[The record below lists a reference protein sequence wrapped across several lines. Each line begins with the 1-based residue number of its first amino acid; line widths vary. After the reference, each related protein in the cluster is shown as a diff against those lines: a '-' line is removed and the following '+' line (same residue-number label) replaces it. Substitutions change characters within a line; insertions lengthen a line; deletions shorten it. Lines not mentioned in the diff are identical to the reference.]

1 MTMPVL
7 GVSIDWANGPA
18 FGNPLVL
25 DDPTSFLDEA
35 ILADSASDLVDVSNI
50 ALRVQTKRGRNRILN
65 KFEAGSATVVLR
77 DDNGDFSPSN
87 VDSPYYG
94 KLIPLRKI
102 RIWAD
107 YTDEIT
113 LVTTRYFI
121 FSGYITS
128 YDTNFVRG
136 FENTSTVT
144 LQCVD
149 GFRLLNNIAIST
161 VAGTSAGQLSGA
173 RINALLDVADYP
185 SSQRSIDTGNST
197 MQADPGT
204 SRNLL
209 DAIQTI
215 ETSEFGGFFF
225 QKTGT
230 ATFYSRDT
238 VSKAADVT
246 PYEFSDDGTKISYA
260 QIDFAYDDTL
270 VVNDVTVTRSGGTA
284 QNVQDTDSINT
295 YFIHSGQRNGILVQT
310 DEEAYN
316 QAVMLLNARK
326 NATLRI
332 DSMTLN
338 LFDTDPSANDRINAA
353 LGMEIFSLLNISK
366 LMPGGSTV
374 TRELFCQGVSHDI
387 TPRSWNTV
395 VFTSEPLIQA
405 FILDSTTQGTLDN
418 ANAVL
423 SY

>member
-1 MTMPVL
+1 MSMPVL
-7 GVSIDWANGPA
+7 GVSIDFANGPA

-65 KFEAGSATVVLR
+65 KFEAGSASIVLR

-87 VDSPYYG
+87 TSSPYYG
-94 KLIPLRKI
+94 KLVPLRKV
-102 RIWAD
+102 RVWAD
-107 YTDEIT
+107 YQDEIT

-128 YDTNFVRG
+128 FDTNFVRG
-136 FENTSTVT
+136 FEETSTVT

-149 GFRLLNNIAIST
+149 GFRLLNNIAITT

-173 RINALLDVADYP
+173 RIDDLLDVSDYP
-185 SSQRSIDTGNST
+185 LSQRQIDTGDST
-197 MQADPGT
+197 LQADPGT

-209 DAIQTI
+209 EAIQLV
-215 ETSEFGGFFF
+215 ESSEFGGFFF

-238 VSKAADVT
+238 VSKKADAT
-246 PYEFSDDGTKISYA
+246 PYNFSDAGSGIGFA
-260 QIDFAYDDTL
+260 EIDFAYDDQL
-270 VVNDVTVTRSGGTA
+270 IVNDVTVTRAGGVA
-284 QNVQDTDSINT
+284 QNVQNADSINT
-295 YFIHSGQRNGILVQT
+295 YFIHSGQRSGILVET

-316 QAVMLLNARK
+316 QAVMLLQARA

-338 LFDTDPSANDRINAA
+338 LFDTNAAANDRINAA
-353 LGMEIFSLLNISK
+353 LGMEIFSLLNITK
-366 LMPGGSTV
+366 QMPGGSTV

-387 TPRSWNTV
+387 TPRSWNTK

-405 FILDSTTQGTLDN
+405 LILDSTTQGTLDN

>member
-1 MTMPVL
+1 MSMPVL
-7 GVSIDWANGPA
+7 GVSIDFANGPA
-18 FGNPLVL
+18 FGNPLIL

-35 ILADSASDLVDVSNI
+35 ILADSASDVVDVSNI
-50 ALRVQTKRGRNRILN
+50 TLRIQTKRGRNRILN
-65 KFEAGSATVVLR
+65 KFEAGSATIVLR
-77 DDNGDFSPSN
+77 DDNGDFSPTN
-87 VDSPYYG
+87 VSSPYYG
-94 KLIPLRKI
+94 KLVPLRKI

-107 YTDEIT
+107 YQDEIT
-113 LVTTRYFI
+113 LITTRYFI

-136 FENTSTVT
+136 FEDTSTVT

-149 GFRLLNNIAIST
+149 GFRLFNNIAIST

-185 SSQRSIDTGNST
+185 TSQRAIDDGNST
-197 MQADPGT
+197 MQADPAT
-204 SRNLL
+204 SRSLL
-209 DAIQTI
+209 EAIQTV
-215 ETSEFGGFFF
+215 EQSEFGGFFF

-238 VSKAADVT
+238 VSKAADAT
-246 PYEFSDDGTKISYA
+246 PYEFSDDGTKIGYA
-260 QIDFAYDDTL
+260 QIDFAFDDQL
-270 VVNDVTVTRSGGTA
+270 IVNDVVVQRLGGAA
-284 QNVQDTDSINT
+284 QQVQDADSINT
-295 YFIHSGQRNGILVQT
+295 YFIHSGQRTGILVQT
-310 DEEAYN
+310 DIEAN
-316 QAVMLLNARK
+316 DQAVMLLNTRK
-326 NATLRI
+326 NATTRI

-338 LFDTDPSANDRINAA
+338 LFDTNAAANDRINAA
-353 LGMEIFSLLNISK
+353 LQMEIFSLLNISK

-374 TRELFCQGVSHDI
+374 TRELFCQGISHEI

-418 ANAVL
+418 ADAVL

>member
-1 MTMPVL
+1 MSMPVL
-7 GVSIDWANGPA
+7 GVSIDFANGPA
-18 FGNPLVL
+18 FGNPLIL

-35 ILADSASDLVDVSNI
+35 ILADSASDVVDVSNI
-50 ALRVQTKRGRNRILN
+50 TLRIQTKRGRNRILN
-65 KFEAGSATVVLR
+65 KFEAGSATIVLR
-77 DDNGDFSPSN
+77 DDNGDFSPTN
-87 VDSPYYG
+87 VSSPYYG
-94 KLIPLRKI
+94 KLVPLRKI

-107 YTDEIT
+107 YQDEIT
-113 LVTTRYFI
+113 LITTRYFI

-136 FENTSTVT
+136 FEDTSTVT

-149 GFRLLNNIAIST
+149 GFRLFNNIAIST

-185 SSQRSIDTGNST
+185 TSQRAIDDGNST
-197 MQADPGT
+197 MQADPAT
-204 SRNLL
+204 SRSLL
-209 DAIQTI
+209 EAIQTV
-215 ETSEFGGFFF
+215 EQSEFGGFFF

-238 VSKAADVT
+238 ISKAADAT
-246 PYEFSDDGTKISYA
+246 PYEFSDDGTKIGYA
-260 QIDFAYDDTL
+260 QIDFAYDDQL
-270 VVNDVTVTRSGGTA
+270 IVNDVVVQRLGGVA
-284 QNVQDTDSINT
+284 QQVQDADSINT
-295 YFIHSGQRNGILVQT
+295 YFIHSGQRTGILVQT
-310 DEEAYN
+310 DTEAN
-316 QAVMLLNARK
+316 DQAVMLLNTRK
-326 NATLRI
+326 NATTRI

-338 LFDTDPSANDRINAA
+338 LFDTNAAANDRINAA
-353 LGMEIFSLLNISK
+353 LQMEIFSLLNISK

-374 TRELFCQGVSHDI
+374 TRELFCQGISHEI

-418 ANAVL
+418 ADAVL

>member
-1 MTMPVL
+1 MPVL
-7 GVSIDWANGPA
+7 GVSIDFANGPA
-18 FGNPLVL
+18 FGNPCVL

-35 ILADSASDLVDVSNI
+35 ILADSASDLVDVSSI

-65 KFEAGSATVVLR
+65 KFEAGSASIVLR

-94 KLIPLRKI
+94 KLVPLRKV
-102 RIWAD
+102 RVWAD
-107 YTDEIT
+107 YQDEIT

-128 YDTNFVRG
+128 FDTNFVRG
-136 FENTSTVT
+136 FEETSTVT

-149 GFRLLNNIAIST
+149 GFRLLNNIAITT
-161 VAGTSAGQLSGA
+161 VAGAGAGQLTGA
-173 RINALLDVADYP
+173 RINALLDVSDYP
-185 SSQRSIDTGNST
+185 LSQRQIDTGDSPL
-197 MQADPGT
+197 QADPGT

-209 DAIQTI
+209 EAIQLV
-215 ETSEFGGFFF
+215 ESSEFGGFFF

-238 VSKAADVT
+238 VSKKADVT
-246 PYEFSDDGTKISYA
+246 PYNFSDTGSGIGFA
-260 QIDFAYDDTL
+260 EIDFAYDDQL
-270 VVNDVTVTRSGGTA
+270 IVNDVTVTRAGGVA
-284 QNVQDTDSINT
+284 QNVQNSDSINT
-295 YFIHSGQRNGILVQT
+295 YFIHSGQRSGILVET

-316 QAVMLLNARK
+316 QAVMLLQARA

-338 LFDTDPSANDRINAA
+338 LFDTNAAANDRINAA
-353 LGMEIFSLLNISK
+353 LGMEIFSLLNITK
-366 LMPGGSTV
+366 QMPGGSTV

-387 TPRSWNTV
+387 TPRSWNTK

-405 FILDSTTQGTLDN
+405 LILDSTTQGTLDN
-418 ANAVL
+418 TNAVL

>member
-1 MTMPVL
+1 MPVL
-7 GVSIDWANGPA
+7 GVSIDFANGPA
-18 FGNPLVL
+18 FGNPCVL

-65 KFEAGSATVVLR
+65 KFEAGSASIVLR

-87 VDSPYYG
+87 TSSPYYG
-94 KLIPLRKI
+94 KLVPLRKV
-102 RIWAD
+102 RVWAD
-107 YTDEIT
+107 YQDEIT

-128 YDTNFVRG
+128 FDTNFVRG
-136 FENTSTVT
+136 FEETSTVT

-149 GFRLLNNIAIST
+149 GFRLLNNIAITT
-161 VAGTSAGQLSGA
+161 VAGTSAGQLTGA
-173 RINALLDVADYP
+173 RIDALLDVSDYP
-185 SSQRSIDTGNST
+185 LSQRQIDTGDSAL
-197 MQADPGT
+197 QADPGT

-209 DAIQTI
+209 EAIQLV
-215 ETSEFGGFFF
+215 ESSEFGGFFF

-238 VSKAADVT
+238 VSKKADAT
-246 PYEFSDDGTKISYA
+246 PYNFSDTGSGIGFA
-260 QIDFAYDDTL
+260 EIDFAYDDQL
-270 VVNDVTVTRSGGTA
+270 IVNDVTVTRAGGVA
-284 QNVQDTDSINT
+284 QNVQNADSINT
-295 YFIHSGQRNGILVQT
+295 YFIHSGQRSGILVQT

-316 QAVMLLNARK
+316 QAVMLLQARA

-338 LFDTDPSANDRINAA
+338 LFDTNAAANDRINAA
-353 LGMEIFSLLNISK
+353 LGMEIFSLLNITK
-366 LMPGGSTV
+366 QMPGGSTV

-387 TPRSWNTV
+387 TPRSWNTK

-405 FILDSTTQGTLDN
+405 LILDSTTQGTLDN

>member
-1 MTMPVL
+1 MSMPTL
-7 GVSIDWANGPA
+7 GVSIDFANGPA

-35 ILADSASDLVDVSNI
+35 ILADTAADLVDVSNI
-50 ALRVQTKRGRNRILN
+50 TLQVKTKRGRNRILN
-65 KFEAGSATVVLR
+65 KFEAGAATIVLR
-77 DDNGDFSPSN
+77 DDNGYFSPSN
-87 VDSPYYG
+87 TSSPYFG
-94 KLIPLRKI
+94 KLVPLRKV
-102 RIWAD
+102 RVWAD
-107 YTDEIT
+107 YQDEIT
-113 LVTTRYFI
+113 LITTRYFI

-136 FENTSTVT
+136 FEDTSTVT

-149 GFRLLNNIAIST
+149 GFRLFTNIAINS
-161 VAGTSAGQLSGA
+161 VPGTPAGQLSGA

-185 SSQRSIDTGNST
+185 SSQRAIDAGDST

-204 SRNLL
+204 DRNLL
-209 DAIQTI
+209 DAIQTVEI
-215 ETSEFGGFFF
+215 SEFGGFFF

-230 ATFYSRDT
+230 ATFYSRNT
-238 VSKAADVT
+238 VSLEADQT
-246 PYEFSDDGTKISYA
+246 PYDFSDTGTGIGYA
-260 QIDFAYDDTL
+260 SIDFAYDDQL
-270 VVNDVTVTRSGGTA
+270 IVNDVVVQRAGGVA
-284 QNVQDTDSINT
+284 QQVQDADSINT
-295 YFIHSGQRNGILVQT
+295 YFIHSGQRTGILVET
-310 DEEAYN
+310 DTEANN

-338 LFDTDPSANDRINAA
+338 LFDTNANANDRIKAGLA
-353 LGMEIFSLLNISK
+353 MEIFDLLNITK

-374 TRELFCQGVSHDI
+374 TRELFCQGVAHEI
-387 TPRSWNTV
+387 TPKMWNTV
-395 VFTSEPLIQA
+395 IFTSEPLIQA

>member
-1 MTMPVL
+1 MPVL
-7 GVSIDWANGPA
+7 GVSIDFANGPA
-18 FGNPLVL
+18 FGNPLIL

-35 ILADSASDLVDVSNI
+35 ILADSASDVVDVSNI
-50 ALRVQTKRGRNRILN
+50 TLRIQTKRGRNRILN
-65 KFEAGSATVVLR
+65 KFEAGGATVVLR
-77 DDNGDFSPSN
+77 DDNGDFSPTN
-87 VDSPYYG
+87 VSSPYYG
-94 KLIPLRKI
+94 KLVPLRKI

-107 YTDEIT
+107 YQDEIT
-113 LVTTRYFI
+113 LITTRYFI

-136 FENTSTVT
+136 FEDTSTVT

-149 GFRLLNNIAIST
+149 GFRLFNNIAIST

-185 SSQRSIDTGNST
+185 TSQRAIDDGNST
-197 MQADPGT
+197 MQADPAT
-204 SRNLL
+204 SRSLL
-209 DAIQTI
+209 EAIQTV
-215 ETSEFGGFFF
+215 EQSEFGGFFF

-238 VSKAADVT
+238 VSKAADAT
-246 PYEFSDDGTKISYA
+246 PYEFSDDGTKIGYA
-260 QIDFAYDDTL
+260 QIDFAFDDQL
-270 VVNDVTVTRSGGTA
+270 IVNDVVVQRLGGAA
-284 QNVQDTDSINT
+284 QQVQDADSINT
-295 YFIHSGQRNGILVQT
+295 YFIHSGQRTGILVQT
-310 DEEAYN
+310 DIEAN
-316 QAVMLLNARK
+316 DQAVMLLNTRK
-326 NATLRI
+326 NATTRI

-338 LFDTDPSANDRINAA
+338 LFDTNAAANDRINAA
-353 LGMEIFSLLNISK
+353 LQIEIFSLLNISK

-374 TRELFCQGVSHDI
+374 TRELFCQGISHEI

-418 ANAVL
+418 ADAVL

>member
-7 GVSIDWANGPA
+7 GVSIDFANGPA

-35 ILADSASDLVDVSNI
+35 ILADTAADLVDVSNI
-50 ALRVQTKRGRNRILN
+50 TLQVKTKRGRNRILN
-65 KFEAGSATVVLR
+65 KFEAGAATIVLR
-77 DDNGDFSPSN
+77 DDNGYFSPSN
-87 VDSPYYG
+87 TSSPYYG
-94 KLIPLRKI
+94 KLVPLRKV
-102 RIWAD
+102 RVWAD
-107 YTDEIT
+107 YQDEVT

-136 FENTSTVT
+136 FEDTSTVT

-149 GFRLLNNIAIST
+149 GFRLFTNIAINT
-161 VAGTSAGQLSGA
+161 VSGTPAGQLSGA

-185 SSQRSIDTGNST
+185 ASQRAIDDGNST

-204 SRNLL
+204 DRNLL
-209 DAIQTI
+209 DAIQTVEI
-215 ETSEFGGFFF
+215 SEFGGFFF

-230 ATFYSRDT
+230 ATFFSRNT
-238 VSKAADVT
+238 VSLKADET
-246 PYEFSDDGTKISYA
+246 PYIFSDNGTGIGYA
-260 QIDFAYDDTL
+260 SIDFAYDDQL
-270 VVNDVTVTRSGGTA
+270 IVNDVVVQRAGGVA
-284 QNVQDTDSINT
+284 QQVQDADSINT
-295 YFIHSGQRNGILVQT
+295 YFIHSGQRTGILVQT
-310 DEEAYN
+310 DDEAYS
-316 QAVMLLNARK
+316 QAVMLLNSRK

-338 LFDTDPSANDRINAA
+338 LFDTNANANDRIKAGLA
-353 LGMEIFSLLNISK
+353 MEIFDLLNITK

-374 TRELFCQGVSHDI
+374 TRELFCQGVAHEI
-387 TPRSWNTV
+387 TPKMWNTTI
-395 VFTSEPLIQA
+395 FTSEPLIQA

>member
-1 MTMPVL
+1 MSLPVL
-7 GVSIDWANGPA
+7 GVSIDFENGPA

-35 ILADSASDLVDVSNI
+35 ILADNAADIVDVSNVT
-50 ALRVQTKRGRNRILN
+50 LRVQTKRGRNRILN
-65 KFEAGSATVVLR
+65 KFEAGAATIVLR

-94 KLIPLRKI
+94 KLVPLRKV
-102 RIWAD
+102 RVWAD
-107 YTDEIT
+107 YQDEDT
-113 LVTTRYFI
+113 LITTRYFI
-121 FSGYITS
+121 FSGYVTS

-136 FENTSTVT
+136 FEDTSTVT

-149 GFRLLNNIAIST
+149 GFRLFTNIGIST
-161 VAGTSAGQLSGA
+161 VPGTSAGQLSGA
-173 RINALLDVADYP
+173 RINALLDLVDYP
-185 SSQRSIDTGNST
+185 ASQRAIDAGNST

-204 SRNLL
+204 QRSLL
-209 DAIQTI
+209 DAIQTV
-215 ETSEFGGFFF
+215 EVSEFGGFFF

-230 ATFYSRDT
+230 ATFYSRNT
-238 VSKAADVT
+238 VSLEADQT
-246 PYEFSDDGTKISYA
+246 PYDFTDTGSGIGYSA
-260 QIDFAYDDTL
+260 IDFAYDDQL
-270 VVNDVTVTRSGGTA
+270 IVNDVTVQALGGVA
-284 QNVQDTDSINT
+284 QNVQDATSINT
-295 YFIHSGQRNGILVQT
+295 YFIHSGQRAGILVQS

-326 NATLRI
+326 NAILRI

-338 LFDTDPSANDRINAA
+338 LFDTNASANERIIAGLA
-353 LGMEIFSLLNISK
+353 MEIFDLLNITK

-374 TRELFCQGVSHDI
+374 TRELFCQGVSHEI
-387 TPRSWNTV
+387 TPKMWNTTI
-395 VFTSEPLIQA
+395 FTSEPLIQA

>member
-7 GVSIDWANGPA
+7 GVSIDFANGPA

-35 ILADSASDLVDVSNI
+35 ILADNASDLVDVSSI
-50 ALRVQTKRGRNRILN
+50 TLRVQTKRGRNRILN
-65 KFEAGSATVVLR
+65 KFEAGTASITLR

-87 VDSPYYG
+87 PSSPYYG
-94 KLIPLRKI
+94 KLVPLRKV
-102 RIWAD
+102 RVWAD
-107 YTDEIT
+107 YTDEDT
-113 LVTTRYFI
+113 MTTTRYFI
-121 FSGYITS
+121 FSGYVTS
-128 YDTNFVRG
+128 FDTNFVRG
-136 FENTSTVT
+136 FEETSTVT

-161 VAGTSAGQLSGA
+161 VAGTSAGQYSGD
-173 RINALLDVADYP
+173 RIEALLNDSDFP
-185 SSQRSIDTGNST
+185 LSQRQIDQGNST

-204 SRNLL
+204 NRNLL
-209 DAIQTI
+209 DAIQLV
-215 ETSEFGGFFF
+215 ENSEFGGFFF

-238 VSKAADVT
+238 VSKKADAT
-246 PYEFSDDGTKISYA
+246 PYVFSDDGTGIGYSE
-260 QIDFAYDDTL
+260 IDFAFDDQL
-270 VVNDVTVTRSGGTA
+270 VVNDVTVQAAGGVA
-284 QNVQDTDSINT
+284 QNVQDATSINT
-295 YFIHSGQRNGILVQT
+295 YFIHSGQRTGLLVQSDT
-310 DEEAYN
+310 EAYN
-316 QAVMLLNARK
+316 QAVMLLQTRK

-338 LFDTDPSANDRINAA
+338 LFDTDPAANDRIIAA
-353 LGMEIFSLLNISK
+353 LDMEIFTLLNITK
-366 LMPGGSTV
+366 LMPGGSEV

-387 TPRSWNTV
+387 TPRSWNTR

>member
-1 MTMPVL
+1 MPVI
-7 GVSIDWANGPA
+7 GVSIDFANGPA

-35 ILADSASDLVDVSNI
+35 ILADSAADLVDVSNI
-50 ALRVQTKRGRNRILN
+50 TLRVQTKRGRNRILN
-65 KFEAGSATVVLR
+65 KFEAGSASITLR
-77 DDNGDFSPSN
+77 DDNAAFSPSN
-87 VDSPYYG
+87 VNSPYYG

-102 RIWAD
+102 RVWAD
-107 YTDEIT
+107 YKDEVT
-113 LVTTRYFI
+113 NVTTRYFI

-128 YDTNFVRG
+128 FDTNFVRG
-136 FENTSTVT
+136 FEDTSTVT

-161 VAGTSAGQLSGA
+161 VAGTSAGQLSGD
-173 RINALLDVADYP
+173 RINALLNVVDYP
-185 SSQRSIDTGNST
+185 LSQRAIDDGNST

-204 SRNLL
+204 NRNLL
-209 DAIQTI
+209 DAIQLV

-238 VSKAADVT
+238 VSKEADAT
-246 PYEFSDDGTKISYA
+246 PYVFTDTGSGIGFAE
-260 QIDFAYDDTL
+260 IDFAYDDQL
-270 VVNDVTVTRSGGTA
+270 IVNDVTVTRAGGVA
-284 QNVQDTDSINT
+284 QNVQNTDSINN
-295 YFIHSGQRNGILVQT
+295 YFIHSGQRTDILVQT

-316 QAVMLLNARK
+316 QAVMLLNSRA

-338 LFDTDPSANDRINAA
+338 LFDTNSAANDRIKAA
-353 LGMEIFSLLNISK
+353 LSMEIFTLLNITK
-366 LMPGGSTV
+366 LMPGGSEV

-387 TPRSWNTV
+387 TPRSWNTK

-405 FILDSTTQGTLDN
+405 FILDSSTQGTLDN

>member
-1 MTMPVL
+1 MNLPVL
-7 GVSIDWANGPA
+7 GVSIDFANGPA

-35 ILADSASDLVDVSNI
+35 ILADTAADLVDVSNI
-50 ALRVQTKRGRNRILN
+50 TLQVKTKRGRNRILN
-65 KFEAGSATVVLR
+65 KFEAGAATIVLR
-77 DDNGDFSPSN
+77 DDNGYFSPSN
-87 VDSPYYG
+87 TSSPYFG
-94 KLIPLRKI
+94 KLVPLRKV
-102 RIWAD
+102 RVWAD
-107 YTDEIT
+107 YQDEVT

-136 FENTSTVT
+136 FEDTSTVT

-149 GFRLLNNIAIST
+149 GFRLFTNIAINTVPST
-161 VAGTSAGQLSGA
+161 PAGQLSGA

-185 SSQRSIDTGNST
+185 SSQRAIDPGNST

-204 SRNLL
+204 DRNLL
-209 DAIQTI
+209 DAIQTVEI
-215 ETSEFGGFFF
+215 SEFGGFFF

-230 ATFYSRDT
+230 ATFYSRNT
-238 VSKAADVT
+238 VSIEADQT
-246 PYEFSDDGTKISYA
+246 PYDFSDTGTGIGYA
-260 QIDFAYDDTL
+260 SIDFAYDDQL
-270 VVNDVTVTRSGGTA
+270 IVNDVVVQRAGGVA
-284 QNVQDTDSINT
+284 QQVQDADSINT
-295 YFIHSGQRNGILVQT
+295 YFIHSGQRTGILVET
-310 DEEAYN
+310 DTEANN

-338 LFDTDPSANDRINAA
+338 LFDTNANANDRIKAGLA
-353 LGMEIFSLLNISK
+353 MEIFDLLNITK

-374 TRELFCQGVSHDI
+374 TRELFCQGVSHEI
-387 TPRSWNTV
+387 TPKMWNTTI
-395 VFTSEPLIQA
+395 FTSEPLIQA
-405 FILDSTTQGTLDN
+405 FILDSTIQGTLDN

>member
-1 MTMPVL
+1 MPVL
-7 GVSIDWANGPA
+7 GVSIDFANGPA
-18 FGNPLVL
+18 FGNPCVL

-35 ILADSASDLVDVSNI
+35 ILADSASDLVDVSSI

-65 KFEAGSATVVLR
+65 KFEAGSASIVLR

-87 VDSPYYG
+87 TSSPYYG
-94 KLIPLRKI
+94 KLVPLRKV
-102 RIWAD
+102 RVWAD
-107 YTDEIT
+107 YQDEIT

-128 YDTNFVRG
+128 FDTNFVRG
-136 FENTSTVT
+136 FEETSTVT

-149 GFRLLNNIAIST
+149 GFRLLNNIAITT
-161 VAGTSAGQLSGA
+161 VAGAGAGQLTGA
-173 RINALLDVADYP
+173 RINALLDVSDYP
-185 SSQRSIDTGNST
+185 ISQRQIDTGDSAL
-197 MQADPGT
+197 QADPGT

-209 DAIQTI
+209 EAIQLV
-215 ETSEFGGFFF
+215 ESSEFGGFFF

-238 VSKAADVT
+238 VSKKADVE
-246 PYEFSDDGTKISYA
+246 PYNFSDEGSGIGYA
-260 QIDFAYDDTL
+260 EIDFAYDDQL
-270 VVNDVTVTRSGGTA
+270 IVNDVTVTRAGGVA
-284 QNVQDTDSINT
+284 QNVQNADSINT
-295 YFIHSGQRNGILVQT
+295 YFIHSGQRSGILVET

-316 QAVMLLNARK
+316 QAVMLLQARA

-338 LFDTDPSANDRINAA
+338 LFDTNAAANDRINAA
-353 LGMEIFSLLNISK
+353 LGMEIFSLLNITK
-366 LMPGGSTV
+366 QMPGGSTV

-387 TPRSWNTV
+387 TPRSWNTK

-405 FILDSTTQGTLDN
+405 LILDSTTQGTLDN
-418 ANAVL
+418 TNAVL

>member
-1 MTMPVL
+1 MTMPIL
-7 GVSIDWANGPA
+7 GVSIDFANGPA

-50 ALRVQTKRGRNRILN
+50 TLRVQTKRGRNRILN
-65 KFEAGSATVVLR
+65 KFEAGSATITLR

-87 VDSPYYG
+87 TSSPYYG
-94 KLIPLRKI
+94 KLVPLRKV
-102 RIWAD
+102 RVWAD
-107 YTDEIT
+107 YVDESTMIS
-113 LVTTRYFI
+113 TRYFI

-136 FENTSTVT
+136 FEDTSTVT

-149 GFRLLNNIAIST
+149 GFRLLNNIGITT
-161 VAGTSAGQLSGA
+161 VPGTPAGQLSGA

-185 SSQRSIDTGNST
+185 ASQRAIDAGSST

-204 SRNLL
+204 ARNLL
-209 DAIQTI
+209 DALQIV
-215 ETSEFGGFFF
+215 EVSEFGGFFF

-230 ATFYSRDT
+230 ATFYSRET
-238 VSKAADVT
+238 VSLEADQT
-246 PYEFSDDGTKISYA
+246 PYIFSDTGTGIGYA
-260 QIDFAYDDTL
+260 SIDFAYDDQL
-270 VVNDVTVTRSGGTA
+270 IVNDVTVQALGGVA
-284 QNVQDTDSINT
+284 QNVQDADSINT
-295 YFIHSGQRNGILVQT
+295 YFIHSGKRTGILVQT
-310 DEEAYN
+310 DDEAYS

-338 LFDTDPSANDRINAA
+338 LFDTNTDANDRIIAG
-353 LGMEIFSLLNISK
+353 LSMEIFDLLNITK
-366 LMPGGSTV
+366 LMPGGSVV
-374 TRELFCQGVSHDI
+374 TRELFCQGVAHEI
-387 TPRSWNTV
+387 TPKIWNTTIY
-395 VFTSEPLIQA
+395 TSEPLIQA
-405 FILDSTTQGTLDN
+405 FILDSITQGTLDN
-418 ANAVL
+418 TNAVL

>member
-1 MTMPVL
+1 MPVL
-7 GVSIDWANGPA
+7 GVSIDFANGPA

-35 ILADSASDLVDVSNI
+35 ILADSASDVVDVSNI
-50 ALRVQTKRGRNRILN
+50 TLRIQTKRGRNRILN

-77 DDNGDFSPSN
+77 DDNGDFSPTN
-87 VDSPYYG
+87 VSSPYYG
-94 KLIPLRKI
+94 KLVPLRKI

-107 YTDEIT
+107 YQDEIT
-113 LVTTRYFI
+113 LITTRYFI

-136 FENTSTVT
+136 FEDTSTVT

-149 GFRLLNNIAIST
+149 GFRLFNNIAIST

-185 SSQRSIDTGNST
+185 TSQRAIDDGNST
-197 MQADPGT
+197 MQADPAT
-204 SRNLL
+204 SRSLL
-209 DAIQTI
+209 EAIQTV
-215 ETSEFGGFFF
+215 ESSEFGGFFF

-238 VSKAADVT
+238 VSKAADAT
-246 PYEFSDDGTKISYA
+246 PYEFSDDGTKIGYA
-260 QIDFAYDDTL
+260 QIDFAFDDQL
-270 VVNDVTVTRSGGTA
+270 IVNDVVVQRLGGVA
-284 QNVQDTDSINT
+284 QQVQDADSINT
-295 YFIHSGQRNGILVQT
+295 YFIHSGQRTGILVES
-310 DEEAYN
+310 DIEAN
-316 QAVMLLNARK
+316 DQAVMLLDTRK
-326 NATLRI
+326 NATTRI

-338 LFDTDPSANDRINAA
+338 LFDTNAAANDRINAA
-353 LGMEIFSLLNISK
+353 LQMEIFSLLNISK
-366 LMPGGSTV
+366 LMPGGSVV
-374 TRELFCQGVSHDI
+374 TRELFCQGISHDI
-387 TPRSWNTV
+387 TPRSWNTM

>member
-1 MTMPVL
+1 MSMPVL
-7 GVSIDWANGPA
+7 GVSIDFANGPA

-35 ILADSASDLVDVSNI
+35 ILADSASDVVDVSNI
-50 ALRVQTKRGRNRILN
+50 TLRIQTKRGRNRILN

-77 DDNGDFSPSN
+77 DDNGDFSPTN
-87 VDSPYYG
+87 VSSPYYG
-94 KLIPLRKI
+94 KLVPLRKI

-107 YTDEIT
+107 YQDEIT
-113 LVTTRYFI
+113 LITTRYFI

-136 FENTSTVT
+136 FEDTSTVT

-149 GFRLLNNIAIST
+149 GFRLFNNIAIST

-185 SSQRSIDTGNST
+185 TSQRAIDDGNST
-197 MQADPGT
+197 MQADPAT
-204 SRNLL
+204 SRSLL
-209 DAIQTI
+209 EAIQTV
-215 ETSEFGGFFF
+215 ESSEFGGFFF

-238 VSKAADVT
+238 VSKAADAT
-246 PYEFSDDGTKISYA
+246 PYEFSDDGTKIGYA
-260 QIDFAYDDTL
+260 QIDFAFDDQL
-270 VVNDVTVTRSGGTA
+270 IVNDVVVQRLGGVA
-284 QNVQDTDSINT
+284 QQVQDADSINT
-295 YFIHSGQRNGILVQT
+295 YFIHSGQRTGILVES
-310 DEEAYN
+310 DIEAN
-316 QAVMLLNARK
+316 DQAVMLLDTRK
-326 NATLRI
+326 NATTRI

-338 LFDTDPSANDRINAA
+338 LFDTNAAANDRINAA
-353 LGMEIFSLLNISK
+353 LQMEIFSLLNISK
-366 LMPGGSTV
+366 LMPGGSVV
-374 TRELFCQGVSHDI
+374 TRELFCQGISHDI
-387 TPRSWNTV
+387 TPRSWNTM

>member
-1 MTMPVL
+1 MSMPVL
-7 GVSIDWANGPA
+7 GVSIDFANGPA

-35 ILADSASDLVDVSNI
+35 ILADSAADVVDVSNI

-65 KFEAGSATVVLR
+65 KFEAGSASIVLR

-87 VDSPYYG
+87 VNSPYYG
-94 KLIPLRKI
+94 KLVPLRKV
-102 RIWAD
+102 RVWAD
-107 YTDEIT
+107 YQDEIT
-113 LVTTRYFI
+113 LTTTRYFI
-121 FSGYITS
+121 FSGYVTS
-128 YDTNFVRG
+128 FDTNFVRG
-136 FENTSTVT
+136 FEETSTVT

-149 GFRLLNNIAIST
+149 GFRLFNNIAIGAIPG
-161 VAGTSAGQLSGA
+161 AGAGQLSGD
-173 RINALLDVADYP
+173 RISALLNAVDYP
-185 SSQRSIDTGNST
+185 LSQRQIDPGNST
-197 MQADPGT
+197 LQADSGEN
-204 SRNLL
+204 RNLL
-209 DAIQTI
+209 DAIQLV
-215 ETSEFGGFFF
+215 ESSEFGGFFF

-238 VSKAADVT
+238 VSQKADAT
-246 PYEFSDDGTKISYA
+246 PYVFSDTGTGIGYSE
-260 QIDFAYDDTL
+260 IDFSYDDQL
-270 VVNDVTVTRSGGTA
+270 IVNDVTVQRAGGVA
-284 QNVQDTDSINT
+284 QNVQDANSINT
-295 YFIHSGQRNGILVQT
+295 YFIHSGQRTGILVQT
-310 DEEAYN
+310 DTEAYN
-316 QAVMLLNARK
+316 QAVMLLNSRA

-338 LFDTDPSANDRINAA
+338 LFDTDPAANDRIEAA
-353 LGMEIFSLLNISK
+353 LEMEIFSLLNITK
-366 LMPGGSTV
+366 LMPGGSEV

-387 TPRSWNTV
+387 TPRSWNTK

>member
-1 MTMPVL
+1 MSMPVL
-7 GVSIDWANGPA
+7 GVSIDFANGPA
-18 FGNPLVL
+18 FGNPLIL

-35 ILADSASDLVDVSNI
+35 ILADSASDVVDVSNI
-50 ALRVQTKRGRNRILN
+50 TLRIQTKRGRNRILN
-65 KFEAGSATVVLR
+65 KFEAGSATIVLR
-77 DDNGDFSPSN
+77 DDNGDFSPTN
-87 VDSPYYG
+87 VSSPYYG
-94 KLIPLRKI
+94 KLVPLRKI

-107 YTDEIT
+107 YQDEIT
-113 LVTTRYFI
+113 LITTRYFI

-136 FENTSTVT
+136 FEDTSTVT

-149 GFRLLNNIAIST
+149 GFRLFNNIAIST

-185 SSQRSIDTGNST
+185 TSQRAIDDGNST
-197 MQADPGT
+197 MQADPAT
-204 SRNLL
+204 SRSLL
-209 DAIQTI
+209 EAIQTV
-215 ETSEFGGFFF
+215 EQSEFGGFFF

-238 VSKAADVT
+238 ISKAADAT
-246 PYEFSDDGTKISYA
+246 PYEFSDDGTKIGYA
-260 QIDFAYDDTL
+260 QIDFAYDDQL
-270 VVNDVTVTRSGGTA
+270 IVNDVVVQRLGGVA
-284 QNVQDTDSINT
+284 QQVQDADSINT
-295 YFIHSGQRNGILVQT
+295 YFIHSGQRTGILVQT
-310 DEEAYN
+310 DIEAN
-316 QAVMLLNARK
+316 DQAVMLLNTRK
-326 NATLRI
+326 NATTRI

-338 LFDTDPSANDRINAA
+338 LFDTNAAANDRINAA
-353 LGMEIFSLLNISK
+353 LQMEIFSLLNISK

-374 TRELFCQGVSHDI
+374 TRELFCQGISHEI

-418 ANAVL
+418 ADAVL

>member
-7 GVSIDWANGPA
+7 GVSIDFANGPA

-35 ILADSASDLVDVSNI
+35 ILADSAADLVDVSNI
-50 ALRVQTKRGRNRILN
+50 TLRVQTKRGRNRILN
-65 KFEAGSATVVLR
+65 KFEAGSASIVLR
-77 DDNGDFSPSN
+77 DDNGNFSPTNTS
-87 VDSPYYG
+87 SPYYG
-94 KLIPLRKI
+94 KLVPLRKV
-102 RIWAD
+102 RVWAD
-107 YTDEIT
+107 YQDETT
-113 LVTTRYFI
+113 LITTRYFI

-136 FENTSTVT
+136 FEDTSTVT

-149 GFRLLNNIAIST
+149 GFRLLNNIGI
-161 VAGTSAGQLSGA
+161 TSVSGAPAGQLSGA

-185 SSQRSIDTGNST
+185 ASQRAIDAGSST

-204 SRNLL
+204 ARNLL
-209 DAIQTI
+209 DALQLV

-230 ATFYSRDT
+230 ATFYSRET
-238 VSKAADVT
+238 VSLKADQT
-246 PYEFSDDGTKISYA
+246 PYSFSDNGGGIGYA
-260 QIDFAYDDTL
+260 SIDFAYDDQL
-270 VVNDVTVTRSGGTA
+270 IVNDVTVQAAGGVA
-284 QNVQDTDSINT
+284 QNVQDADSINT
-295 YFIHSGQRNGILVQT
+295 YFIHSGQRTGILVQT
-310 DEEAYN
+310 DDEAYS

-338 LFDTDPSANDRINAA
+338 LFDTNANANDRIIAG
-353 LGMEIFSLLNISK
+353 LSMEIFDLLNITK
-366 LMPGGSTV
+366 LMPGGSVV
-374 TRELFCQGVSHDI
+374 TRELFCQGVAHEI
-387 TPRSWNTV
+387 TPKMWNTTI
-395 VFTSEPLIQA
+395 FTSEPLIQA

>member
-1 MTMPVL
+1 MPVL
-7 GVSIDWANGPA
+7 GVSIDFANGPA

-65 KFEAGSATVVLR
+65 KFEAGSASIVLR

-87 VDSPYYG
+87 TSSPYYG
-94 KLIPLRKI
+94 KLVPLRKV
-102 RIWAD
+102 RVWAD
-107 YTDEIT
+107 YQDEIT

-128 YDTNFVRG
+128 FDTNFVRG
-136 FENTSTVT
+136 FEETSTVT

-149 GFRLLNNIAIST
+149 GFRLLNNIAITT

-173 RINALLDVADYP
+173 RIDDLLDVSDYP
-185 SSQRSIDTGNST
+185 LSQRQIDTGDST
-197 MQADPGT
+197 LQADPGT

-209 DAIQTI
+209 EAIQLV
-215 ETSEFGGFFF
+215 ESSEFGGFFF

-238 VSKAADVT
+238 VSKKADAT
-246 PYEFSDDGTKISYA
+246 PYNFSDAGSGIGFA
-260 QIDFAYDDTL
+260 EIDFAYDDQL
-270 VVNDVTVTRSGGTA
+270 IVNDVTVTRAGGVA
-284 QNVQDTDSINT
+284 QNVQNSDSINT
-295 YFIHSGQRNGILVQT
+295 YFIHSGQRSGILVET

-316 QAVMLLNARK
+316 QAVMLLQARA

-338 LFDTDPSANDRINAA
+338 LFDTNAAANDRINAA
-353 LGMEIFSLLNISK
+353 LGMEIFSLLNITK
-366 LMPGGSTV
+366 QMPGGSTV

-387 TPRSWNTV
+387 TPRSWNTK

-405 FILDSTTQGTLDN
+405 LILDSTTQGTLDN

>member
-1 MTMPVL
+1 MPVL
-7 GVSIDWANGPA
+7 GVSIDFANGPA

-35 ILADSASDLVDVSNI
+35 ILADNAADLVDVSNI
-50 ALRVQTKRGRNRILN
+50 TLRVQTKRGRNRILN
-65 KFEAGSATVVLR
+65 KFEAGSASITLR

-87 VDSPYYG
+87 IDSPYYG
-94 KLIPLRKI
+94 KLIPLRKV
-102 RIWAD
+102 RVWAD
-107 YTDEIT
+107 YQDEIT
-113 LVTTRYFI
+113 HTTTRYFI

-128 YDTNFVRG
+128 FDTNFVRG
-136 FENTSTVT
+136 FEETSTVT

-161 VAGTSAGQLSGA
+161 VSGTSAGQLSGS
-173 RINALLDVADYP
+173 RINALLDTSDFPA
-185 SSQRSIDTGNST
+185 SQREIDTGNST
-197 MQADPGT
+197 MQADPGS

-209 DAIQTI
+209 EAIQLV
-215 ETSEFGGFFF
+215 ESSEFGGFFF

-238 VSKAADVT
+238 ISKKADVT
-246 PYEFSDDGTKISYA
+246 PYSFADDGTGIGFA
-260 QIDFAYDDTL
+260 EIDFAYDDQL
-270 VVNDVTVTRSGGTA
+270 IVNDVTVQAAGGVA
-284 QNVQDTDSINT
+284 QNVQDSASINT
-295 YFIHSGQRNGILVQT
+295 YFIHSGQRSGILVQT
-310 DEEAYN
+310 DVEAYN

-338 LFDTDPSANDRINAA
+338 LFDTNASANDRIIAA
-353 LGMEIFSLLNISK
+353 LEMEIFSLLNITK
-366 LMPGGSTV
+366 LMPGGSEV

-387 TPRSWNTV
+387 TPRSWNTK

-418 ANAVL
+418 TNAVL

>member
-7 GVSIDWANGPA
+7 GVSIDFANGPA

-35 ILADSASDLVDVSNI
+35 ILADSASDLVDVSGI
-50 ALRVQTKRGRNRILN
+50 TLKVQTKRGRNRILN
-65 KFEAGSATVVLR
+65 KFEAGSASIVLR

-87 VDSPYYG
+87 TSSPYYG
-94 KLIPLRKI
+94 KLVPLRKV
-102 RIWAD
+102 RVWAD
-107 YTDEIT
+107 YQDEVTNI
-113 LVTTRYFI
+113 TTRYFI
-121 FSGYITS
+121 FSGYVTAF
-128 YDTNFVRG
+128 DTNFVRG
-136 FENTSTVT
+136 FEDTSTVT
-144 LQCVD
+144 LQCID

-173 RINALLDVADYP
+173 RINALLDVSDYP
-185 SSQRSIDTGNST
+185 SSQRAIDTGNST
-197 MQADPGT
+197 MQADPGS

-209 DAIQTI
+209 EAIQVV
-215 ETSEFGGFFF
+215 ENSEFGGFFF

-238 VSKAADVT
+238 ISKKADAT
-246 PYEFSDDGTKISYA
+246 PYEFSDDGTKIGYS
-260 QIDFAYDDTL
+260 QIDFSYDDQL
-270 VVNDVTVTRSGGTA
+270 IVNDVTVQRVGGVA
-284 QNVQDTDSINT
+284 QNVQDATSINT
-295 YFIHSGQRNGILVQT
+295 YFIHSGQRTNLLVET
-310 DEEAYN
+310 DTEANN

-326 NATLRI
+326 NASLRI

-338 LFDTDPSANDRINAA
+338 LFDTNAAANDRINAA

-374 TRELFCQGVSHDI
+374 TRELFCQGLSHEI
-387 TPRSWNTV
+387 TPRSWNTT

>member
-1 MTMPVL
+1 MPVL
-7 GVSIDWANGPA
+7 GVSIDFANGPA

-35 ILADSASDLVDVSNI
+35 ILADNASDLVDVSNI

-65 KFEAGSATVVLR
+65 KFEAGSASITLR

-94 KLIPLRKI
+94 KLVPLRKV
-102 RIWAD
+102 RVWAD
-107 YTDEIT
+107 YQDEIT
-113 LVTTRYFI
+113 NVTTRYFI
-121 FSGYITS
+121 FSGYVTS
-128 YDTNFVRG
+128 FDTNFVRG
-136 FENTSTVT
+136 FEETSTVT

-149 GFRLLNNIAIST
+149 GFRLLNNIAISS
-161 VAGTSAGQLSGA
+161 VAGTSAGQLSGS
-173 RINALLDVADYP
+173 RINALLDVSDYP
-185 SSQRSIDTGNST
+185 LSQRAVDTGNST

-204 SRNLL
+204 NRNLL
-209 DAIQTI
+209 EAIQLV

-238 VSKAADVT
+238 VSKKADST
-246 PYEFSDDGTKISYA
+246 PYEFSDDGTKIGFSE
-260 QIDFAYDDTL
+260 IDFAYDDTL
-270 VVNDVTVTRSGGTA
+270 IVNDVTVTRAGSSSP
-284 QNVQDTDSINT
+284 QNVQDATSINT
-295 YFIHSGQRNGILVQT
+295 YFIHSGQRSGILVQSDT
-310 DEEAYN
+310 EAYN
-316 QAVMLLNARK
+316 QAVMLLNSRK

-338 LFDTDPSANDRINAA
+338 LFDTNAAANDRITAA
-353 LGMEIFSLLNISK
+353 LEMEIFSLLNITK
-366 LMPGGSTV
+366 QMPGGSTV

-387 TPRSWNTV
+387 TPRSWNTK

>member
-1 MTMPVL
+1 MNLPVL
-7 GVSIDWANGPA
+7 GVSIDFANGPA

-35 ILADSASDLVDVSNI
+35 ILADTAADLVDVSNI
-50 ALRVQTKRGRNRILN
+50 TLQVKTKRGRNRILN
-65 KFEAGSATVVLR
+65 KFEAGAATIVLR
-77 DDNGDFSPSN
+77 DDNGYFSPSN
-87 VDSPYYG
+87 TSSPYFG
-94 KLIPLRKI
+94 KLVPLRKV
-102 RIWAD
+102 RVWAD
-107 YTDEIT
+107 YQDEVT

-136 FENTSTVT
+136 FEDTSTVT

-149 GFRLLNNIAIST
+149 GFRLFTNIAINTVPST
-161 VAGTSAGQLSGA
+161 PAGQLSGA

-185 SSQRSIDTGNST
+185 SSQRAIDPGDST

-204 SRNLL
+204 DRNLL
-209 DAIQTI
+209 DAIQTVEI
-215 ETSEFGGFFF
+215 SEFGGFFF

-230 ATFYSRDT
+230 ATFYSRNT
-238 VSKAADVT
+238 VSIEADQT
-246 PYEFSDDGTKISYA
+246 PYDFSDTGTGIGYA
-260 QIDFAYDDTL
+260 SIDFAYDDQL
-270 VVNDVTVTRSGGTA
+270 IVNDVVVQRAGGVA
-284 QNVQDTDSINT
+284 QQVQDADSINT
-295 YFIHSGQRNGILVQT
+295 YFIHSGQRTGILVET
-310 DEEAYN
+310 DTEANN

-338 LFDTDPSANDRINAA
+338 LFDTNANANDRIKAGLA
-353 LGMEIFSLLNISK
+353 MEIFDLLNITK

-374 TRELFCQGVSHDI
+374 TRELFCQGVSHEI
-387 TPRSWNTV
+387 TPKMWNTTI
-395 VFTSEPLIQA
+395 FTSEPLIQA
-405 FILDSTTQGTLDN
+405 FILDSTIQGTLDN

>member
-1 MTMPVL
+1 MNLPVL
-7 GVSIDWANGPA
+7 GVSIDFANGPA

-35 ILADSASDLVDVSNI
+35 ILADTAADLVDVSNI
-50 ALRVQTKRGRNRILN
+50 TLQVKTKRGRNRILN
-65 KFEAGSATVVLR
+65 KFEAGAATIVLR
-77 DDNGDFSPSN
+77 DDNGYFSPSN
-87 VDSPYYG
+87 TSSPYFG
-94 KLIPLRKI
+94 KLVPLRKV
-102 RIWAD
+102 RVWAD
-107 YTDEIT
+107 YQDEVT

-136 FENTSTVT
+136 FEDTSTVT

-149 GFRLLNNIAIST
+149 GFRLFTNIAINT
-161 VAGTSAGQLSGA
+161 VPGTPAGQLSGA

-185 SSQRSIDTGNST
+185 SSQRAIDPGNST

-204 SRNLL
+204 DRNLL
-209 DAIQTI
+209 DAIQTVEI
-215 ETSEFGGFFF
+215 SEFGGFFF

-230 ATFYSRDT
+230 ATFYSRNT
-238 VSKAADVT
+238 VSIEADQT
-246 PYEFSDDGTKISYA
+246 PYDFSDTGTGIGYA
-260 QIDFAYDDTL
+260 SIDFAYDDQL
-270 VVNDVTVTRSGGTA
+270 IVNDVVVQRAGGVA
-284 QNVQDTDSINT
+284 QQVQDADSINT
-295 YFIHSGQRNGILVQT
+295 YFIHSGQRTGILVET
-310 DEEAYN
+310 DTEANN

-338 LFDTDPSANDRINAA
+338 LFDTNANANDRIKAGLA
-353 LGMEIFSLLNISK
+353 MEIFDLLNITK

-374 TRELFCQGVSHDI
+374 TRELFCQGVSHEI
-387 TPRSWNTV
+387 TPKMWNTTI
-395 VFTSEPLIQA
+395 FTSEPLIQA
-405 FILDSTTQGTLDN
+405 FILDSTIQGTLDN

>member
-7 GVSIDWANGPA
+7 GVSIDFANGPA

-25 DDPTSFLDEA
+25 NDPTSFLDEA
-35 ILADSASDLVDVSNI
+35 ILADSASDLVDVSGI
-50 ALRVQTKRGRNRILN
+50 TLKVQTKRGRNRILN
-65 KFEAGSATVVLR
+65 KFEAGSASIVLR

-87 VDSPYYG
+87 TSSPYYG
-94 KLIPLRKI
+94 KLVPLRKV
-102 RIWAD
+102 RVWAD
-107 YTDEIT
+107 YQDEVTNI
-113 LVTTRYFI
+113 TTRYFI
-121 FSGYITS
+121 FSGYVTAF
-128 YDTNFVRG
+128 DTNFVRG
-136 FENTSTVT
+136 FEDTSTVT
-144 LQCVD
+144 LQCID

-173 RINALLDVADYP
+173 RINALLDVSDYP
-185 SSQRSIDTGNST
+185 SSQRAIDTGNST
-197 MQADPGT
+197 MQADPGS

-209 DAIQTI
+209 EAIQVV
-215 ETSEFGGFFF
+215 ENSEFGGFFF

-238 VSKAADVT
+238 ISKKADAT
-246 PYEFSDDGTKISYA
+246 PYEFSDDGTKIGYA
-260 QIDFAYDDTL
+260 AIDFSYDDQL
-270 VVNDVTVTRSGGTA
+270 IVNDVTVQRVGGVA
-284 QNVQDTDSINT
+284 QNVQDATSINT
-295 YFIHSGQRNGILVQT
+295 YFIHSGQRTNLLVET
-310 DEEAYN
+310 DEEARN

-326 NATLRI
+326 NASLRI

-338 LFDTDPSANDRINAA
+338 LFDTNAAANDRINAA

>member
-1 MTMPVL
+1 MPVL
-7 GVSIDWANGPA
+7 GVSIDLANGPA

-35 ILADSASDLVDVSNI
+35 ILADNAADLIDVSNI
-50 ALRVQTKRGRNRILN
+50 TLRVQTKRGRNRILN
-65 KFEAGSATVVLR
+65 KFEAGSASITLR
-77 DDNGDFSPSN
+77 DDNGYFSPSN
-87 VDSPYYG
+87 TSSPYYG
-94 KLIPLRKI
+94 KLVPLRKV
-102 RIWAD
+102 RVWAD
-107 YTDEIT
+107 YQDETT
-113 LVTTRYFI
+113 LITTRYFI

-136 FENTSTVT
+136 FEDTSTVT

-149 GFRLLNNIAIST
+149 GFRLLNNIAITT
-161 VAGTSAGQLSGA
+161 VPGTPAGQLSGA

-185 SSQRSIDTGNST
+185 TSQRSIDAGSST

-209 DAIQTI
+209 DALQLV

-230 ATFYSRDT
+230 ATFYSRET
-238 VSKAADVT
+238 VSLKADQT
-246 PYEFSDDGTKISYA
+246 PYNFSDTGTGIGYA
-260 QIDFAYDDTL
+260 SIDFAYDDQL
-270 VVNDVTVTRSGGTA
+270 IVNDVTVQALGGVA
-284 QNVQDTDSINT
+284 QNVQDADSINT
-295 YFIHSGQRNGILVQT
+295 YFIHSGQRTGILVQT
-310 DEEAYN
+310 NDEAYS

-338 LFDTDPSANDRINAA
+338 LFDTNASANDRIIAG
-353 LGMEIFSLLNISK
+353 LSMEIFDLLNITK
-366 LMPGGSTV
+366 LMPGGSVV
-374 TRELFCQGVSHDI
+374 TRELFCQGVAHEI
-387 TPRSWNTV
+387 TPKMWNTTI
-395 VFTSEPLIQA
+395 FTSEPLIQA

>member
-1 MTMPVL
+1 MPVL
-7 GVSIDWANGPA
+7 GVSIDFANGPA
-18 FGNPLVL
+18 FGNPLIL

-35 ILADSASDLVDVSNI
+35 ILADSASDVVDVSNI
-50 ALRVQTKRGRNRILN
+50 TLRIQTKRGRNRILN
-65 KFEAGSATVVLR
+65 KFEAGSATIVLR
-77 DDNGDFSPSN
+77 DDNGDFSPTN
-87 VDSPYYG
+87 VSSPYYG
-94 KLIPLRKI
+94 KLVPLRKI

-107 YTDEIT
+107 YQDEIT
-113 LVTTRYFI
+113 LITTRYFI

-136 FENTSTVT
+136 FEDTSTVT

-149 GFRLLNNIAIST
+149 GFRLFNNIAIST

-185 SSQRSIDTGNST
+185 TSQRAIDDGNST
-197 MQADPGT
+197 MQADPAT
-204 SRNLL
+204 SRSLL
-209 DAIQTI
+209 EAIQTV
-215 ETSEFGGFFF
+215 EQSEFGGFFF

-238 VSKAADVT
+238 VSKAADAT
-246 PYEFSDDGTKISYA
+246 PYEFSDDGTKIGYA
-260 QIDFAYDDTL
+260 QIDFAFDDQL
-270 VVNDVTVTRSGGTA
+270 IVNDVVVQRLGGAA
-284 QNVQDTDSINT
+284 QQVQDADSINT
-295 YFIHSGQRNGILVQT
+295 YFIHSGQRTGILVQT
-310 DEEAYN
+310 DIEAN
-316 QAVMLLNARK
+316 DQAVMLLNTRK
-326 NATLRI
+326 NATTRI

-338 LFDTDPSANDRINAA
+338 LFDTNAAANDRINAA
-353 LGMEIFSLLNISK
+353 LQMEIFSLLNISK

-374 TRELFCQGVSHDI
+374 TRELFCQGISHEI

-418 ANAVL
+418 ADAVL